1 MKEQIKYF
9 IEDIQY
15 LGLANIFVILG
26 MGVFELLF
34 IGIVWKTLMMA
45 FM

>member
-26 MGVFELLF
+26 MGIIEVLFVFTI
-34 IGIVWKTLMMA
+34 IGLMLK
-45 FM
+45 